1 MWPRAPHPLP
11 KPRPLS
17 TDTAL
22 WSRVA
27 AMAGRQGA
35 LASADSAHGIIEC
48 DHHAT
53 PRRSAEA
60 EGAPY
65 GAGGPRPPPPPPPH
79 PSSPPAEG
87 CRGVAPPAP

>member
-48 DHHAT
+48 DHHFT
-53 PRRSAEA
+53 IPI
-60 EGAPY
+60 
-65 GAGGPRPPPPPPPH
+65 
-79 PSSPPAEG
+79 
-87 CRGVAPPAP
+87 VTLAPPTSVEPP